1 MRLHTRQG
9 RLGAALRQYQ
19 LCVGALERE
28 LGVGPEA
35 ETRQLYRELLQT
47 SGLER
52 RPPSDAP
59 ALGEAPASGTPLI
72 GRQREVAQLRSALEE
87 AWRGRGAVALVRGE
101 AGVGKSRLVEA
112 LVQAALEAGGH
123 VLGGRAYESEQIL
136 PFSPWIDALRA
147 GHVVPH
153 MLREIN
159 EPWRTELTRLFPDLG
174 QGRPEPPAGDDYLR
188 LFEAMGRMIHYLASG
203 RPLLVV
209 LEDLHWADEISHRLL
224 AFLARRIGD
233 WPVLMAGTL
242 RDEVLPDVP
251 PLRRS
256 LAQLARQSGFVTLSL
271 TPLSQAESLA
281 LVRALMPTS
290 LGEPAI
296 TRVGEQLWRV
306 SEGNPFMIVETLRML
321 AGPERAAALD
331 DVVTPPAVRQVI
343 AERLER
349 LTGQGRR
356 LAAVASVIGRGFDF
370 EVLRLAAELGA
381 AEAAE
386 GVEDL
391 VARRILHAIGERL
404 DFTHDRIREVA
415 YELLLP
421 SQRKRLHGAVARAIE
436 TLHAGD
442 LAAQALALGQHHAA
456 SETWDRAWTFLTQAG
471 TQAAAR
477 YAHHEAV
484 ACFEQA
490 LSVVRHLPASAELSR
505 RSIDLR
511 FALRQSCVPLRDHR
525 RILDHLQAAE
535 ETARTAG
542 DTLRLAWGAVYRV
555 HGLFLAGDGKA
566 ALAAGDRARRL
577 AAEVDDPALRESA
590 AFYLAQAHHWLGTYA
605 EGAELV
611 RHSITALEPELARR
625 GLPARHIVGSRMLL
639 AWCLAERG
647 EFDDA
652 LARAGE
658 AIAAAEATAR
668 AYDLVHACA
677 GVGLVHLR
685 RGDVAAAIEASE
697 RAVEL
702 CRGRDFSA
710 LWAMAASI
718 LGPAYTAVG
727 RAAEAIP
734 MLERAAEI
742 VAALSAP
749 TLGFLAE
756 ALLVADRLD
765 EAEVTARRAM
775 RLAVERGERGWEAW
789 TLRGLG
795 QVAERQPDGAP
806 RAMECHAAA
815 LALAEALGMR
825 PLAAHCHLGLGAVY
839 ARLGDAGH
847 RREHL
852 ERAVWTY
859 RELGMSSW
867 QARAEQ
873 ARSRT
878 P

>member
-1 MRLHTRQG
+1 VGKVLRLTLFGGFEARFEAGPPVRLSRKKSEALLAYLALHAGQVQARDKLAALLWGDVPDRRARHSLRQALTDLRRATMRRGLPLLVEHGDAVAVDANAVDVDVLRFERLLGDGRPPALEQAVALYRGPVLEGLAITERPFEEWLRAERERLHDRAVESLARLLAHQGRVGPVDEAVRTATRLLSLDPVQESVHRTVMRLHTRQG

-306 SEGNPFMIVETLRML
+306 SEG
-321 AGPERAAALD
+321 
-331 DVVTPPAVRQVI
+331 
-343 AERLER
+343 
-349 LTGQGRR
+349 
-356 LAAVASVIGRGFDF
+356 S
-370 EVLRLAAELGA
+370 
-381 AEAAE
+381 
-386 GVEDL
+386 
-391 VARRILHAIGERL
+391 
-404 DFTHDRIREVA
+404 
-415 YELLLP
+415 
-421 SQRKRLHGAVARAIE
+421 
-436 TLHAGD
+436 
-442 LAAQALALGQHHAA
+442 
-456 SETWDRAWTFLTQAG
+456 
-471 TQAAAR
+471 
-477 YAHHEAV
+477 
-484 ACFEQA
+484 
-490 LSVVRHLPASAELSR
+490 
-505 RSIDLR
+505 
-511 FALRQSCVPLRDHR
+511 
-525 RILDHLQAAE
+525 
-535 ETARTAG
+535 
-542 DTLRLAWGAVYRV
+542 
-555 HGLFLAGDGKA
+555 
-566 ALAAGDRARRL
+566 
-577 AAEVDDPALRESA
+577 
-590 AFYLAQAHHWLGTYA
+590 
-605 EGAELV
+605 
-611 RHSITALEPELARR
+611 R
-625 GLPARHIVGSRMLL
+625 GLSAR
-639 AWCLAERG
+639 
-647 EFDDA
+647 
-652 LARAGE
+652 
-658 AIAAAEATAR
+658 
-668 AYDLVHACA
+668 
-677 GVGLVHLR
+677 
-685 RGDVAAAIEASE
+685 
-697 RAVEL
+697 
-702 CRGRDFSA
+702 
-710 LWAMAASI
+710 
-718 LGPAYTAVG
+718 
-727 RAAEAIP
+727 
-734 MLERAAEI
+734 
-742 VAALSAP
+742 
-749 TLGFLAE
+749 
-756 ALLVADRLD
+756 
-765 EAEVTARRAM
+765 
-775 RLAVERGERGWEAW
+775 
-789 TLRGLG
+789 
-795 QVAERQPDGAP
+795 P
-806 RAMECHAAA
+806 RSTT
-815 LALAEALGMR
+815 
-825 PLAAHCHLGLGAVY
+825 
-839 ARLGDAGH
+839 
-847 RREHL
+847 
-852 ERAVWTY
+852 W
-859 RELGMSSW
+859 
-867 QARAEQ
+867 
-873 ARSRT
+873 
-878 P
+878 